1 VALAGLTELV
11 REKSTM
17 EELTEEV
24 FIKRARTFFYEV
36 AGVESASLDAD
47 TDLIESGVLDSLL
60 LISFLAFIEK
70 LRGSPLDITRENLP
84 AISTLRG
91 AYALV
96 RLRKPDDKLCGSFN
110 GA

>member
-1 VALAGLTELV
+1 
-11 REKSTM
+11 M

-24 FIKRARTFFYEV
+24 FINRARTFFYEV

-47 TDLIESGVLDSLL
+47 ANLIESGVLDSLL

-70 LRGSPLDITRENLP
+70 LRGSPLEITRENLP
-84 AISTLRG
+84 AIASLRG
-91 AYALV
+91 AYAFL
-96 RLRKPDDKLCGSFN
+96 RLQKPGDELCESCN

>member
-1 VALAGLTELV
+1 
-11 REKSTM
+11 M

-24 FIKRARTFFYEV
+24 FIKRAQAFFHEV

-47 TDLIESGVLDSLL
+47 ADLIESGVLDSLL

-70 LRGSPLDITRENLP
+70 LRGSPLDITPENLP
-84 AISTLRG
+84 AISSLRG
-91 AYALV
+91 AYAFA
-96 RLRKPDDKLCGSFN
+96 RLQKPDDELCGSFN

>member
-1 VALAGLTELV
+1 
-11 REKSTM
+11 M

-47 TDLIESGVLDSLL
+47 ANLVESGILDSLL

-70 LRGSPLDITRENLP
+70 LRGVHALNAALSAITAAVVGVVLNSRP
-84 AISTLRG
+84 GR
-91 AYALV
+91 
-96 RLRKPDDKLCGSFN
+96 
-110 GA
+110 

>member
-1 VALAGLTELV
+1 
-11 REKSTM
+11 M
-17 EELTEEV
+17 EEMTEEE
-24 FIKRARTFFYEV
+24 FIQRARTFFYEV
-36 AGVESASLDAD
+36 AGVESAALGAD

-60 LISFLAFIEK
+60 LISFLAFMEK
-70 LRGSPLDITRENLP
+70 LRGSPLDITRESLP

-96 RLRKPDDKLCGSFN
+96 RLPKPDDKLCGSLN

>member
-1 VALAGLTELV
+1 
-11 REKSTM
+11 M

-24 FIKRARTFFYEV
+24 FINRARTSFCEL

-47 TDLIESGVLDSLL
+47 ANLIESGILDSLL
-60 LISFLAFIEK
+60 LISFLAFMEK

-84 AISTLRG
+84 AISSLRG
-91 AYALV
+91 AYAFV
-96 RLRKPDDKLCGSFN
+96 RLQKPNDELCESFN

>member
-1 VALAGLTELV
+1 
-11 REKSTM
+11 M

-36 AGVESASLDAD
+36 AGVDSASLDAD
-47 TDLIESGVLDSLL
+47 ADLIESGILDSLL

-84 AISTLRG
+84 AISSLRG
-91 AYALV
+91 AYAFA
-96 RLRKPDDKLCGSFN
+96 RLQKPDDELCGSCN
-110 GA
+110 GT

>member
-1 VALAGLTELV
+1 
-11 REKSTM
+11 M

-24 FIKRARTFFYEV
+24 FINRARIFFYEV

-47 TDLIESGVLDSLL
+47 ANLIESGVLDSLL

-70 LRGSPLDITRENLP
+70 LRGSQLDITPENLP
-84 AISTLRG
+84 ALSSLRG
-91 AYALV
+91 AYAFV
-96 RLRKPDDKLCGSFN
+96 RSQKPDDELCGSFN